1 MIVPGPGIDFTATP
15 DRVPP
20 GGSVRLRWT
29 TTNATSVVITSQ
41 STDGSNNVYTA
52 STLNQARSGSVTVDP
67 EVDTTYTLTATGNSV
82 TNNATVSVEIILRQ
96 PSPTSPPSLLTWRCV
111 VS

>member
-1 MIVPGPGIDFTATP
+1 MHPTGDVDKEITYTLTATGPGGTNANPPTQTVMIVPGPGIDFTATP

-41 STDGSNNVYTA
+41 STDGSNERLHGQHV
-52 STLNQARSGSVTVDP
+52 
-67 EVDTTYTLTATGNSV
+67 
-82 TNNATVSVEIILRQ
+82 
-96 PSPTSPPSLLTWRCV
+96 
-111 VS
+111 